1 MNGPGA
7 ALVKSRLKSWL
18 KSPTLLSWVALVLL
32 FSWPDFYVKVGMLV
46 AGPILSGMALYR
58 RCREHGWSRHLIG
71 PLLSSA
77 LWLLMWWLVL
87 FHAFFER
94 PQWG

>member
-1 MNGPGA
+1 MNILDA
-7 ALVKSRLKSWL
+7 VQLKSRLKS
-18 KSPTLLSWVALVLL
+18 PTVLTWIAFLVV
-32 FSWPDFYVKVGMLV
+32 FAWPDFYVKAGMLV
-46 AGPILSGMALYR
+46 VGPILSGIALYLR
-58 RCREHGWSRHLIG
+58 YREHRWSHHLIG